1 VEDHDHG
8 RVKKAV
14 KKVFAEGHC
23 EFEASLSTVDRQNIP
38 YILTG
43 YKFSQN
49 AQ

>member
-1 VEDHDHG
+1 MRPIDFIAVEDHG

-43 YKFSQN
+43 
-49 AQ
+49 